1 MSGRP
6 SSHLIWAIFGILG
19 PAVVLINFFLPYIFV
34 NYNDVA
40 SSQSLTRSQ
49 SLWSMTLTSPPGIQY
64 FVVGAAVLYWL
75 VILLPMGAAFSV
87 LLRRGEQSR
96 ALLGFSIVLAVL
108 GFLMSL
114 IFDLFT
120 MVFAGFGVPYHL
132 SPPSYS
138 FGPNFWL
145 APIGFFLSLGSCLFF
160 LSRKTELHSS
170 NTSPKVSEIS

>member
-6 SSHLIWAIFGILG
+6 SSHLIWAIFGIVG

-34 NYNDVA
+34 NSYDVA
-40 SSQSLTRSQ
+40 RSQ
-49 SLWSMTLTSPPGIQY
+49 SLWGMAVTSPPNIQY
-64 FVVGAAVLYWL
+64 FVAGAVVLYWL
-75 VILLPMGAAFSV
+75 AILLPMGAAFSV
-87 LLRRGEQSR
+87 LLRRGKKSR

-120 MVFAGFGVPYHL
+120 MVFAGFGMPSRHL
-132 SPPSYS
+132 PALSFS

-145 APIGFFLSLGSCLFF
+145 APIGFLLSLGSCLFF

-170 NTSPKVSEIS
+170 NTLPKVSEIS